1 MNKLIIYFFIFKYKL
16 YNIIFNFI
24 TDNFIEIIKIF
35 IDFMAAAATVG
46 AFLYTFKNIR
56 DNSIKEKNDQI
67 IKNKKTIYLIDLI
80 TEKYREDI
88 SEIINKIYEIEY
100 SNKMKVNFDNTEF
113 KYQIIFEDIKPPFP
127 GVETIETEFEDVY
140 IIIETYKYLN
150 DPFIQ
155 KTIENY
161 IKEIKQNLS
170 SQHQNLDL
178 NSLEKINKR
187 LKTLNKLIK
196 DIKMFDVKLITMV
209 SKAKLETSTLGQK
222 PKQQKKKVNEEWL
235 NKVIKNKKE
244 EINFLTKELKTAM
257 DNLEQ

>member
-1 MNKLIIYFFIFKYKL
+1 MNKLIIYFFISKYKL

-24 TDNFIEIIKIF
+24 TDNFIEIIKIS

-56 DNSIKEKNDQI
+56 NNSIKEKNDQI

-88 SEIINKIYEIEY
+88 SEIINKIYEIRY
-100 SNKMKVNFDNTEF
+100 SNKMQVNFDNTDF

-127 GVETIETEFEDVY
+127 GIETIETEFEDVY

-155 KTIENY
+155 ETLENY

-170 SQHQNLDL
+170 NQHQNLDL
-178 NSLEKINKR
+178 NSLEKINEK

-196 DIKMFDVKLITMV
+196 NIKMFDVKLITMV
-209 SKAKLETSTLGQK
+209 SQSKLETSTLGQK
-222 PKQQKKKVNEEWL
+222 PKKTRKKVNEEWL
-235 NKVIKNKKE
+235 NKVIKNQKE
-244 EINFLTKELKTAM
+244 EIKLLINELKKAM